1 MLPRS
6 KLWDLTRII
15 FWLLSVGRISDGS
28 VNDDKGRENV
38 MLINSDMNEPLQKT
52 TSSQETLKR
61 SASDLEDE
69 GGGGTTF
76 EDFMDEDDEDPP
88 PLQIL
93 HKQIE
98 SLAMGS
104 IIHQG

>member
-61 SASDLEDE
+61 SLNDLEDE
-69 GGGGTTF
+69 GGGTTF
-76 EDFMDEDDEDPP
+76 EDFEER
-88 PLQIL
+88 
-93 HKQIE
+93 
-98 SLAMGS
+98 SLCRLS
-104 IIHQG
+104 IKIDGKMIQFWFFSC

>member
-61 SASDLEDE
+61 SANDLEDE
-69 GGGGTTF
+69 GGGTTF
-76 EDFMDEDDEDPP
+76 EDFMDEDDEED
-88 PLQIL
+88 
-93 HKQIE
+93 H
-98 SLAMGS
+98 
-104 IIHQG
+104 IHHRDVFKLDLRSVNIDHNT